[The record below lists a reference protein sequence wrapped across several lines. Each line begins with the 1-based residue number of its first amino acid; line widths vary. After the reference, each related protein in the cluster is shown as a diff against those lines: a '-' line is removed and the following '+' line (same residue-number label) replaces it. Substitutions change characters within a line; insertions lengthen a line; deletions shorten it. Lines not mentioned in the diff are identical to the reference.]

1 MTLLKISK
9 TKLNREQLLSEPEPM
24 KKKNLCYLQSH
35 KYKKTIIRKI
45 LRDILCKYKNF
56 FEKLGK
62 QQKGL
67 LEVFE

>member
-24 KKKNLCYLQSH
+24 RKKIYVTYNRINIKNNN
-35 KYKKTIIRKI
+35 TKI

-67 LEVFE
+67 LEVLNN